1 MRDDSLDLINNH
13 LFEPAEQRALL
24 PPSSQKLLEQ
34 VQDLY
39 TVQLNDPFMSR
50 KQARQYL
57 VNKYKITVSQAYNI
71 MALTAQALGNVQTS
85 AKNWIKTKCD
95 ALMEEAYNAA
105 KSRDFELAKILTKQA
120 LVYAKIYRLDVDEG
134 ELLDAKKYLTIE
146 QVQITMNPEDI
157 GIKMSEKDKA
167 MAEKYMKKFTE
178 EADFEEVK
186 DEESISS

>member
-39 TVQLNDPFMSR
+39 TFQLNDPFKSR

>member
-24 PPSSQKLLEQ
+24 KPAKRKLLEQ

-50 KQARQYL
+50 KQAREYL
-57 VNKYKITVSQAYNI
+57 VNRYGISVSQAYNI
-71 MALTAQALGNVQTS
+71 IALTAQALGNVETA
-85 AKNWIKTKCD
+85 AKNWIKFKCD
-95 ALMEEAYNAA
+95 TLMNEAYQAA
-105 KSRDFELAKILTKQA
+105 EERDFDLANIKIKQA
-120 LVYAKIYRLDVDEG
+120 VAYAKIHRLDVDEG

-178 EADFEEVK
+178 EADFEEIK